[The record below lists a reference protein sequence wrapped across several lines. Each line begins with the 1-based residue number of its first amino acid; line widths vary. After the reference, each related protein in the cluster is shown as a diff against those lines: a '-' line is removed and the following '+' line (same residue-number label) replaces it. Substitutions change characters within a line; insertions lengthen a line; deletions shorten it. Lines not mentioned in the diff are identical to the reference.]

1 MSPGGAGRGLPVVAV
16 WPDRLRGVAAARTVS
31 DMDVRLPPGPR
42 LPNLLQAV
50 LALSAPVVLFPAAAK
65 RYGVPFTLTMLPQRR
80 KVVAVAEPAQVK
92 DVFAGSPSVFH
103 AGKGNDLL
111 RPLLGEHSLLL
122 QDGDEHA
129 RARRLLAPAF
139 GRREIAGYR
148 GLVEE
153 VTAQQLDRWP
163 RSGLVRAHVL
173 LNELTLEVILR
184 VVFGVSDSARLDR
197 MRPIVARAVDAGPLV
212 MIGLGIPALR
222 GIGPWKREI
231 GDLAA
236 IHEFLAEEIEL
247 ARRDPELPERR
258 DLLAL
263 LVRASAADAQ
273 GLSDAELR
281 DQLMTLVAAG
291 HETTATAMAWAMLE
305 LARHPGVQQ
314 RCVDEMAAGGAD
326 AGRSVGDEAAGDG
339 SVGDGAAGAAPS
351 GGETEYLDAVIK
363 EVLRLHPVVPMVMR
377 ELQEPATVG
386 GRDYPRGVT
395 ISPSI
400 VLAHRADSAYPS
412 PQDFDP
418 QRFLGD
424 VPTPT
429 TWLPFGGGARRCIGA
444 SFAMM
449 EGQVILQQLLQ
460 RYRLDPVG
468 SGREWPRSRNVTL
481 YPWKRARV
489 ELRPR

>member
-1 MSPGGAGRGLPVVAV
+1 
-16 WPDRLRGVAAARTVS
+16 
-31 DMDVRLPPGPR
+31 MDVRLPPGPR

-50 LALSAPVVLFPAAAK
+50 LALAAPALVFPAAAR

-80 KVVAVAEPAQVK
+80 KIVAVAEPAQVR
-92 DVFAGSPSVFH
+92 DVFAGSPQVFH

-111 RPLLGEHSLLL
+111 RPLLGQHSLLL

-148 GLVEE
+148 ELVEE

-163 RSGLVRAHVL
+163 RSGSVRAHVL
-173 LNELTLEVILR
+173 LSELTLEVILR
-184 VVFGVSDSARLDR
+184 VVFGVSDTARLDR
-197 MRPIVARAVDAGPLV
+197 MRPIVARAVDAGPVV
-212 MIGLGIPALR
+212 MIGLGMAPLR
-222 GIGPWKREI
+222 GIGPWKREVE
-231 GDLAA
+231 DLAA
-236 IHEFLAEEIEL
+236 IREFLTEEIES
-247 ARRDPELPERR
+247 ARRDPRLAERR

-281 DQLMTLVAAG
+281 DQLITLVAAG

-305 LARHPGVQQ
+305 LARHPGVQE
-314 RCVDEMAAGGAD
+314 RCVDEMAGPGGAGGAEEAPG
-326 AGRSVGDEAAGDG
+326 AGEPAG
-339 SVGDGAAGAAPS
+339 PS
-351 GGETEYLDAVIK
+351 TEYLDAVIK

-386 GRDYPRGVT
+386 GREYPRGVT

-400 VLAHRADSAYPS
+400 VLAHRADETYPQ
-412 PQDFDP
+412 PKDFDP
-418 QRFLGD
+418 RRFLGD

-444 SFAMM
+444 SFALM
-449 EGQVILQQLLQ
+449 EGQVILRQVLQ
-460 RYRLDPVG
+460 RYRLVPVG
-468 SGREWPRSRNVTL
+468 RGREWPRSRNVTL
-481 YPWKRARV
+481 YPWKRALV